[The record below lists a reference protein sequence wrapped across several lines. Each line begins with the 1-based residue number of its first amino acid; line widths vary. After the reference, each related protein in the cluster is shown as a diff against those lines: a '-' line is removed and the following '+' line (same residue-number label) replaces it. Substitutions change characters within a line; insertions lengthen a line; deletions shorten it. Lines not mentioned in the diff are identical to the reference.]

1 MRTTGFVMV
10 VMGLIAL
17 VFSVIGAI
25 GASYG
30 GQVQFLGDSWFPVMF
45 IFWFFSGLGL
55 LLAFPARAKE
65 DKRDAARR

>member
-1 MRTTGFVMV
+1 MRATGFVMV
-10 VMGLIAL
+10 IMGLIAL
-17 VFSVIGAI
+17 VFTVIGAI
-25 GASYG
+25 SSIYG

-65 DKRDAARR
+65 ERRSETRR